1 MVGRMVYNIDTKNGL
16 GARFLWLMTLT
27 PKILTKAADRVLPSN
42 NYNYWTVT
50 NFIEVGWRGAPVTAG
65 DWRLRA
71 VATLALGFPSLVG
84 GGKLSQTSD
93 RLASCGLVDGRRLFS
108 GCGGGGRLL
117 KF

>member
-50 NFIEVGWRGAPVTAG
+50 HTRAITAKN
-65 DWRLRA
+65 
-71 VATLALGFPSLVG
+71 GFFVHPDQHNG
-84 GGKLSQTSD
+84 QNH
-93 RLASCGLVDGRRLFS
+93 
-108 GCGGGGRLL
+108 GCGSF
-117 KF
+117 KP